1 MTSHRE
7 YWLQRNFPVS
17 VLGFWLKDLEASGD
31 LKTKT
36 DANDEK
42 KILPETIFAVEDF
55 LGKACQPLKFACDTW
70 KTERGVPRLG
80 RLFFSFF
87 VGDKADVM
95 IDEGA
100 SKLNI
105 FCFLSSIDVETLR
118 RDGRI

>member
-1 MTSHRE
+1 M
-7 YWLQRNFPVS
+7 
-17 VLGFWLKDLEASGD
+17 
-31 LKTKT
+31 
-36 DANDEK
+36 
-42 KILPETIFAVEDF
+42 FAVEDF